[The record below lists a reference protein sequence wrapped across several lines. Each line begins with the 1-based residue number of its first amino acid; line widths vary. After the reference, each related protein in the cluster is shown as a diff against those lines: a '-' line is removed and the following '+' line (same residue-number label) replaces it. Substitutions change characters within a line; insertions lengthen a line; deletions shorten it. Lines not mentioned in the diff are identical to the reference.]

1 MAFNFFFFLKSISG
15 SQSCLCFL
23 TLGKTDTLE
32 LQLKEGNSL
41 PPQTRK
47 WWLISEMKR
56 RHASQGLNR
65 AICCGH
71 DLGLGFWGRHSLEY
85 IIWYS
90 DFLGCDL
97 WAASVYLWDCLELEG
112 KEELGPAERRKKSTS
127 PSPTKDSVLISFIS
141 MFCKISTKWRS
152 GPRTM
157 MWEKTRA

>member
-1 MAFNFFFFLKSISG
+1 MAFNFFFFFKSISG

-41 PPQTRK
+41 HPQTRK

-112 KEELGPAERRKKSTS
+112 KEDKY
-127 PSPTKDSVLISFIS
+127 TKAQLSNWSVLHFI
-141 MFCKISTKWRS
+141 FRKWHLVFTKRYAILSNRGCLCLW
-152 GPRTM
+152 GQQ
-157 MWEKTRA
+157 